1 MEEVYISI
9 GSNLEPKKNIK
20 KAKKELKKYFKCY
33 FSKTYPYKSM
43 GFKGPDFLNLVA
55 KFFTNLDAIE
65 VQKIFSKIETLL
77 GRGEN
82 QHGFSNRVID
92 IDILL
97 FGNKVLEEG
106 RRSLPHKNLNDCR
119 FVLEPLVELSPNEKH
134 PVHKKTF
141 KEILDNI
148 DQQSF

>member
-55 KFFTNLDAIE
+55 KFSTNLDLIE

-97 FGNKVLEEG
+97 FGNKVLDEG

-119 FVLEPLVELSPNEKH
+119 FVLEPLVELSPNENH
-134 PVHKKTF
+134 PIHKKTF

-148 DQQSF
+148 DQ

>member
-1 MEEVYISI
+1 MEEVYIGI
-9 GSNLEPKKNIK
+9 GSNLEPIKNIK

-55 KFFTNLDAIE
+55 KFSTNLDLIE

-82 QHGFSNRVID
+82 QHGLSNRVID

-97 FGNKVLEEG
+97 FGNKVLDEG

-119 FVLEPLVELSPNEKH
+119 FVLEPLVELSPNENH
-134 PVHKKTF
+134 PIHKKTF

-148 DQQSF
+148 DQ

>member
-1 MEEVYISI
+1 MEEVYIGI
-9 GSNLEPKKNIK
+9 GSNLEPIKNIK
-20 KAKKELKKYFKCY
+20 KVKKELKKYFKCY

-55 KFFTNLDAIE
+55 KFSTNLDLIE

-82 QHGFSNRVID
+82 QHGLSNRVID

-97 FGNKVLEEG
+97 FGNKVLDEG

-119 FVLEPLVELSPNEKH
+119 FVLEPLVELSPNENH

-148 DQQSF
+148 DQ